1 MRSERVTAVRP
12 ARVRLMTIHQS
23 KGLEFET
30 VVLPDLERSLLGG
43 SPPFLSRRRGPLA
56 PVDLVCVAGRA
67 ETRRCSDA
75 LESMYLAYQGDE
87 IREELSSFYVAVT
100 RAKRYVHV
108 IVAPKAPRGVKLSAA
123 CLLRDTFPPS
133 GDTTIHLGGAEEMSQ
148 AGERPSAAQP
158 LLIPTKTS
166 LRCETSAPSTPS
178 KPSMRKQRTPSQFVR
193 EVDEVSSKQAGEVL
207 HEWLSHLKW
216 LNQRGEWDLTLAQL
230 PGSDGLD
237 DARRA
242 TLWEKLQEALA
253 QPEIRAALTCPEG
266 RWEVHTELPY
276 FRESKEGFVHGVI
289 DRVAVQFRGESVST
303 IWVLD
308 YKSAGIHAGV
318 AVDANEIVRSYS
330 GQIAEYLSAAKE
342 IFSPTGKPKL
352 RGGLVLLGAG
362 LYRDL

>member
-1 MRSERVTAVRP
+1 
-12 ARVRLMTIHQS
+12 
-23 KGLEFET
+23 
-30 VVLPDLERSLLGG
+30 
-43 SPPFLSRRRGPLA
+43 
-56 PVDLVCVAGRA
+56 
-67 ETRRCSDA
+67 
-75 LESMYLAYQGDE
+75 
-87 IREELSSFYVAVT
+87 
-100 RAKRYVHV
+100 
-108 IVAPKAPRGVKLSAA
+108 
-123 CLLRDTFPPS
+123 
-133 GDTTIHLGGAEEMSQ
+133 
-148 AGERPSAAQP
+148 
-158 LLIPTKTS
+158 
-166 LRCETSAPSTPS
+166 
-178 KPSMRKQRTPSQFVR
+178 MRKQRTPSQFVR

-216 LNQRGEWDLTLAQL
+216 LNQSGKWDLTLAQL

-253 QPEIRAALTCPEG
+253 QPEIRAALTCPQAGPED

-276 FRESKEGFVHGVI
+276 FRESNEGFVHGVI
-289 DRVAVQFRGESVST
+289 DRVAVQFRGETAST

-342 IFSPTGKPKL
+342 IFSPTGEPEL
-352 RGGLVLLGAG
+352 RGGLILLGAG